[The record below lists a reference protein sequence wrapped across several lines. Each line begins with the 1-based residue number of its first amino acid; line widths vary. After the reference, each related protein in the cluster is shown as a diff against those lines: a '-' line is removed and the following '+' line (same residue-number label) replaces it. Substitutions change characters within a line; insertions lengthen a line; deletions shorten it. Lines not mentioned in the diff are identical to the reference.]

1 MDCKYYYSSGFG
13 LTKIRPHLPVKKLN
27 TPPIFMKQLFEFFP
41 ILLFFIAFKLYD
53 IYVATAVVIVATV
66 LQVSYAWFRYR
77 KVETMQWITLGLIVV
92 MGGATILLH
101 DEQFIKW
108 KLSIIEWLFGIAFI
122 GSQFIGKK
130 PFVERMMSKSLTLPN
145 FVWRRLN
152 LMWGCFFIIV
162 GFINVYVMFN
172 YTTDQWVTFKTFGVP
187 GLMVVFIVLQMIFLY
202 KYIPETEE

>member
-1 MDCKYYYSSGFG
+1 
-13 LTKIRPHLPVKKLN
+13 
-27 TPPIFMKQLFEFFP
+27 MKQLFEFFP

>member
-1 MDCKYYYSSGFG
+1 
-13 LTKIRPHLPVKKLN
+13 
-27 TPPIFMKQLFEFFP
+27 MKQLFEFFP

-53 IYVATAVVIVATV
+53 IYVATAVVIVATI
-66 LQVSYAWFRYR
+66 LQVGYAWFRYR
-77 KVETMQWITLGLIVV
+77 KVETMQWITLGLILV

-108 KLSIIEWLFGIAFI
+108 KLSIIEWLFGLAFI

-130 PFVERMMSKSLTLPN
+130 PFVERMMSKSLTLPD

-152 LMWGCFFIIV
+152 LMWGCFFITV
-162 GFINVYVMFN
+162 GFINVYVMFH

-187 GLMVVFIVLQMIFLY
+187 GLMVLFIVLQMVFLY